1 MNILVLIKY
10 SLDIAEI
17 KVDPKTCGLR
27 LEGVPEKFGN
37 IDRNAVEAAVRLK
50 EKTGGTV
57 KALTLGPARAR
68 DGFKDILAM
77 GADEAVLV
85 EDPAQGSADA
95 AACVRILEAAVRKLG
110 AFDLIVCGF
119 ASDDGYTYQVA
130 PRLAE
135 RLGLPLVSYAR
146 SLEAQDGKI
155 SAERDLE
162 NNLQQVEV
170 PLPCIVSVAEEA
182 FPPRRTTLMDAIK
195 AKKKPVAVWTAQDI
209 PEVEQ
214 ARGEAQTGSRCV
226 GQKGIVVQR
235 KQQILK
241 GQSMAEMADQLI
253 DSLIREN
260 ILKEG
265 EK

>member
-17 KVDPKTCGLR
+17 KVDPKTCDLR

-37 IDRNAVEAAVRLK
+37 IDKNAVEAAVRLK

-77 GADEAVLV
+77 GADEAILV
-85 EDPAQGSADA
+85 EDPAQGNADA
-95 AACVRILEAAVRKLG
+95 VVCVRVLEAAIRKLG
-110 AFDLIVCGF
+110 VFDLIVCGF

-146 SLEAQDGKI
+146 SLEARDGKI

-162 NNLQQVEV
+162 SNLQQVEA
-170 PLPCIVSVAEEA
+170 PLPCIVSIAEEA

-195 AKKKPVAVWTAQDI
+195 AKKKPVTVWTAQDT
-209 PEVEQ
+209 PEIEQ
-214 ARGEAQTGSRCV
+214 VLSENQTFSRCV

-241 GQSMAEMADQLI
+241 GQSMAEIADQLI
-253 DSLIREN
+253 DSLIHEN

-265 EK
+265 E